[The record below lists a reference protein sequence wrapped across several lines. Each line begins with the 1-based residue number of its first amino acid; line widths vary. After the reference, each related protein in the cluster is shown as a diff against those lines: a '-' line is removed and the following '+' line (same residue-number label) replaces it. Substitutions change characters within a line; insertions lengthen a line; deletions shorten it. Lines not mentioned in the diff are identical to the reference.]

1 MVKKVP
7 KLVDV
12 VCEQSLIVKKNKPFS
27 VKLCLTDAYQIRIST
42 DTMPTA
48 PALTDNS
55 VAKNK
60 QENNNNKNDNN
71 NNGTPSKK
79 PAKSD
84 APLVTYETS
93 GEGKKLPIVIFHC
106 NALSQP
112 QPMAAG

>member
-12 VCEQSLIVKKNKPFS
+12 IYERPLMANKIRKNKPFS

-48 PALTDNS
+48 PALTDNKMD
-55 VAKNK
+55 KNK
-60 QENNNNKNDNN
+60 QENNNNKNNDNN

-79 PAKSD
+79 PAKSGG
-84 APLVTYETS
+84 VH
-93 GEGKKLPIVIFHC
+93 VF
-106 NALSQP
+106 
-112 QPMAAG
+112 

>member
-1 MVKKVP
+1 M
-7 KLVDV
+7 
-12 VCEQSLIVKKNKPFS
+12 
-27 VKLCLTDAYQIRIST
+27 LTDAYQIRIST
-42 DTMPTA
+42 DAMPTA
-48 PALTDNS
+48 PALTDNKMD
-55 VAKNK
+55 KNK
-60 QENNNNKNDNN
+60 QENNNNKNNDNN

-112 QPMAAG
+112 QPMAAGKKICTAK